1 MSDIVTSNTSGDA
14 TTKASGD
21 AASKNDNVIQQEP
34 KKETVSYETYS
45 RTLSKLKKLE
55 EQFELTQK
63 EKDAQTQKA
72 LEEQGQWKL
81 VAEAER
87 KKYGEISTELNQ
99 TKKMIDDS
107 VKMNAFLK
115 QIPGNVS
122 DEYWSLINL
131 DEIVLDP
138 ETRKPDPVAIESYA
152 KAWMERHPRLIDKTS
167 TAKVPTEAPKVTNL
181 GQVNLTIADM
191 AKKLAGLKL

>member
-1 MSDIVTSNTSGDA
+1 MSDIVQGKTSDDV
-14 TTKASGD
+14 TTQASGN

-55 EQFELTQK
+55 EQVESSLK

-81 VAEAER
+81 VAESER
-87 KKYGEISTELNQ
+87 KKNSDVISELNQ

-107 VKMNAFLK
+107 VKMSAFLK

-131 DEIVLDP
+131 EQIVLDP
-138 ETRKPDPVAIESYA
+138 ETRKPDAVALESYA
-152 KAWMERHPRLIDKTS
+152 KDWMQKHSRLIDKAS
-167 TAKVPTEAPKVTNL
+167 SAKVPTDAPKVTNL

-191 AKKLAGLKL
+191 AKRLAGLKQ